1 MADDGHTPGGNQSA
15 GAMHHLVRIEL
26 DEADAPRRTAEAE
39 HERAIAIYDILEQNS
54 FGLVGPAERVLD
66 APFHLYLRAVG

>member
-39 HERAIAIYDILEQNS
+39 HERAFAIYDILEQNKK
-54 FGLVGPAERVLD
+54 LRVLG
-66 APFHLYLRAVG
+66 HCSC